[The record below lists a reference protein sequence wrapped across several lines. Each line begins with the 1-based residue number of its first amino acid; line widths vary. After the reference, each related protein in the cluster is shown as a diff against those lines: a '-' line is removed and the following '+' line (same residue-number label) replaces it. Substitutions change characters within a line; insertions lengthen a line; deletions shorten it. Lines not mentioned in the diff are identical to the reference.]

1 MIKKLVIYIIL
12 GVKNPGCWL
21 RGDGMWRCQSCPVRG
36 AGWRPSVPQRKSA
49 GSTGSRE
56 QRDGWAFLTV
66 HLPDTR
72 AYVPKVCF
80 SLEKN
85 M

>member
-72 AYVPKVCF
+72 DYVPKVCF